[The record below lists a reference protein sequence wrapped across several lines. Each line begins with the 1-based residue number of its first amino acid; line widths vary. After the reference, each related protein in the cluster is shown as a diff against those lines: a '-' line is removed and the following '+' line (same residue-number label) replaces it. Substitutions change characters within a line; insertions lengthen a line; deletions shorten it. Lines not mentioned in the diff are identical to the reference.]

1 MVITLTST
9 QLAVITVHTVR
20 CPGEDAGE
28 GRLSDPAGP

>member
-20 CPGEDAGE
+20 CPGEDAGK